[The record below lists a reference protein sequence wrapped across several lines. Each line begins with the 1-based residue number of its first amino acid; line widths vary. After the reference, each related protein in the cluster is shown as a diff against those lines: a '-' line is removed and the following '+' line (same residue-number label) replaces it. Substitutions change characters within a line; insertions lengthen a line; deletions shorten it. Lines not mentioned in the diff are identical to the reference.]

1 MAEERR
7 ADGGGQVIDLYT
19 FTTPNGRKVSIALEE
34 LGLPYNVHVVD
45 ISKGDQFKPEFL
57 AINPN
62 NKIPAIVDPQ
72 GPGGKPFSV
81 FESGAI
87 LLYLA
92 EKTGK
97 LLPADARGRTEAVQ
111 WLMFQMSGVGPML
124 GQLTHFKR
132 FAKEQIPYAI
142 ERYSKESERI
152 LGVMDKHLARHEFL
166 APEYSVADIATY
178 PWLKSAGEYHPE
190 LMQSVTNVRRWLD
203 TVGARPAVQ
212 RGMKVPELK

>member
-1 MAEERR
+1 M
-7 ADGGGQVIDLYT
+7 IDLYT

-34 LGLPYNVHVVD
+34 LGLPYKAHVVD
-45 ISKGDQFKPEFL
+45 ITKGDQFKPEFL

-62 NKIPAIVDPQ
+62 NKIPAIVDHQ
-72 GPGGKPFSV
+72 GPGGKPLSV

-97 LLPADARGRTEAVQ
+97 LLPADPRARTEAVQ
-111 WLMFQMSGVGPML
+111 WLMFQMSAVGPML
-124 GQLTHFKR
+124 GQLGHFKR

-142 ERYSKESERI
+142 ERYTKESERI
-152 LGVMDKHLARHEFL
+152 LGVMDKHLAQHEFL

-178 PWLKSAGEYHPE
+178 PWLAGATQFYPE
-190 LMQSVTNVRRWLD
+190 LLPAVAHVRRWMD

>member
-1 MAEERR
+1 M
-7 ADGGGQVIDLYT
+7 IDLYT

-45 ISKGDQFKPEFL
+45 ITKGDQFKPEFL

-72 GPGGKPFSV
+72 GPGAKPFSV

-97 LLPADARGRTEAVQ
+97 LLPQDARGRTEAVQ
-111 WLMFQMSGVGPML
+111 WLMFQMSGIGPML
-124 GQLTHFKR
+124 GQLNHFKR

-142 ERYSKESERI
+142 DRYTQESARL
-152 LGVMDKHLARHEFL
+152 LGVMDKHLAQHEFL
-166 APEYSVADIATY
+166 APTYSVADIATY
-178 PWLKSAGEYHPE
+178 PWLAGTAQFYPE
-190 LMQSVTNVRRWLD
+190 LLQPVPHVRRWLD

-212 RGMKVPELK
+212 RGMKVPESK

>member
-1 MAEERR
+1 M
-7 ADGGGQVIDLYT
+7 IDLYT

-45 ISKGDQFKPEFL
+45 IMKGDQFKPEFL
-57 AINPN
+57 AINAINPN

-92 EKTGK
+92 EKTEK
-97 LLPADARGRTEAVQ
+97 LLPADVRGRTEAVQ
-111 WLMFQMSGVGPML
+111 WLMFQMSAVGPML
-124 GQLTHFKR
+124 GQLGHFKR
-132 FAKEQIPYAI
+132 AAKERIPYAI

-152 LGVMDKHLARHEFL
+152 LGVMDKHLAQHEFL

-178 PWLKSAGEYHPE
+178 PWLKGAGEFYPE
-190 LMQSVTNVRRWLD
+190 LMQPVANVRRWLD